1 MSDKLWLDEASDI
14 SPDEFDAVMRIPQ
27 RERKLEAENERLR
40 FTLHTQHN
48 DHLARVGDL
57 HNLLKAIV
65 GAYDDAQAHNERF
78 GSGIWEMTA
87 IDNARKELKEN
98 TND

>member
-40 FTLHTQHN
+40 KLVMF
-48 DHLARVGDL
+48 
-57 HNLLKAIV
+57 
-65 GAYDDAQAHNERF
+65 AYCEGYTEAGGWWEDGKWKNSESKQA
-78 GSGIWEMTA
+78 
-87 IDNARKELKEN
+87 LKEN
-98 TND
+98 TNE

>member
-40 FTLHTQHN
+40 AAANALIDFNNGPREAKRLDIHQRLLVR
-48 DHLARVGDL
+48 LAR
-57 HNLLKAIV
+57 A
-65 GAYDDAQAHNERF
+65 
-78 GSGIWEMTA
+78 M
-87 IDNARKELKEN
+87 EN